1 MKENA
6 ILKAIK
12 NKKGYYELFLTLD
25 GFDNV
30 SIKVND
36 FWGTKKKTAQKLTF
50 AIAKKLGA

>member
-6 ILKAIK
+6 IIKAVK
-12 NKKGYYELFLTLD
+12 NEKGYYELSLTIGD
-25 GFDNV
+25 FDNV

-36 FWGTKKKTAQKLTF
+36 FGGTKKKTAQKLTF